1 MPPMISMLL
10 PTRARPALARRFLES
25 AFKTCRN
32 PAQVEI
38 IMVIDDDDSSYGD
51 FVCPFEKMQLLT
63 VSPLTMSGY
72 NRFAAEQS
80 SGDILVLVNDDII
93 VESEG
98 WDVAVRK
105 MHESFDDGL
114 YLGFPNDGFKK
125 SRLSVFPILSRR
137 TFDNFDVL
145 PEIYLGAFIDTHLHE
160 IFRFLRAQGH
170 DRISYLADVKFTH
183 HHYRVTKTTPDDTYT
198 RRDRFGDDK
207 TFLLHIKARHNI
219 SLNMK
224 RFIEVGDISKSQES
238 TQVMQTWIASL
249 CHYLFACPERMRYRV
264 GQVGYLIFRLIYKA
278 FFVRN

>member
-1 MPPMISMLL
+1 MLM
-10 PTRARPALARRFLES
+10 PTRARPDLARTFLDS
-25 AFKTCRN
+25 AFRMCRDAKN
-32 PAQVEI
+32 VEI
-38 IMVIDDDDSSYGD
+38 IMVVDDDDESYEG
-51 FVCPFEKMQLLT
+51 FVSPFEKTKIMI

-72 NRFAAEQS
+72 NRFAARAS
-80 SGDILVLVNDDII
+80 SGDILMLVNDDII

-98 WDVAVRK
+98 WDVAIRK
-105 MHESFDDGL
+105 MHETYVDGL

-125 SRLSVFPILSRR
+125 SGLSVFPILSRW

-160 IFRFLRAQGH
+160 IFRFLKTQGH
-170 DRISYLADVKFTH
+170 DRICYLADVKFTH
-183 HHYRVTKTTPDDTYT
+183 RHYRVTKDAPDETYA

-238 TQVMQTWIASL
+238 TQVTQTWIASL

>member
-1 MPPMISMLL
+1 
-10 PTRARPALARRFLES
+10 
-25 AFKTCRN
+25 
-32 PAQVEI
+32 
-38 IMVIDDDDSSYGD
+38 MVIDDDDSSYGD

-183 HHYRVTKTTPDDTYT
+183 HHYRVTKATPDDTYT

-207 TFLLHIKARHNI
+207 TFLLHVKARHSI
-219 SLNMK
+219 SLDMK

-238 TQVMQTWIASL
+238 TQMMQSRIAAL
-249 CHYLFACPERMRYRV
+249 CHYLFACPERMRYRL
-264 GQVGYLIFRLIYKA
+264 GRFGYLLSRSMFKA